1 MGLMDWIARKGDTPA
16 GQNSGAPRR
25 AEPEEVRV
33 HSGASGPGIY
43 EIPREVIAQGGR
55 AVLNFILDDDQL
67 EEVMH
72 NGSNEPLLVFHAVH
86 GMCRVNYTLDSYT
99 CQGFVDEIIAGSDA
113 RLDEDHPLFDGSLPD
128 GSRVNIAVPPVTR
141 SGPSITIRKFKKR
154 AITIPEMVR
163 GNTMSAEAAAYL
175 WLVMDGFGAKAA
187 NLLVV
192 GGTGSGKTTLLNAL
206 SWYIPNKDRVVI
218 IEDTQE
224 LVVPQPNVVR
234 MITSESANMDHLLI
248 NSLRMRPDR
257 ILVGEV
263 RGSEART
270 LFGAMNTGHD
280 GCVGTL
286 HANSARES
294 LHRVMNAP
302 MSVPLTQ
309 LAGLDLIVVT
319 ELRRTPQGAQRMVTE
334 IAEVSGLG
342 QDSARLNQLYVRD
355 HAEQSLVATGIPSRL
370 RSEIC
375 RSAGIR
381 SDEFQA
387 MVTTRARMIERIA
400 SQRGDLD
407 TAFLRLL
414 ENPPRH

>member
-1 MGLMDWIARKGDTPA
+1 MDWIVRRSDAAPAARTAAPA
-16 GQNSGAPRR
+16 PVD
-25 AEPEEVRV
+25 VRV

-55 AVLNFILDDDQL
+55 AVLDFLLEDDQL
-67 EEVMH
+67 EELMH
-72 NGSNEPLLVFHAVH
+72 NGSNEPLLVFHQVH
-86 GMCRVNYTLDSYT
+86 GTCRVNYTLDLHT
-99 CQGFVDEIIAGSDA
+99 CQDFIDEIVSAADA

-141 SGPSITIRKFKKR
+141 SGPSITVRKFKKR
-154 AITIPEMVR
+154 AITIPEMIR
-163 GNTMSAEAAAYL
+163 GNTLSAEAAAYL

-187 NLLVV
+187 NVLVV

-206 SWYIPNKDRVVI
+206 SWYIPNRDRIVI

-234 MITSESANMDHLLI
+234 MITTESADMDKLLV

-263 RGSEART
+263 RGPEART

-294 LHRVMNAP
+294 LHRAMNAP
-302 MSVPLTQ
+302 MSVPLSQ
-309 LAGLDLIVVT
+309 LVGLDLVVVT
-319 ELRRTPQGAQRMVTE
+319 ELRRTPGGAQRQVIE
-334 IAEVSGLG
+334 ITEVSGLG
-342 QDSARLNQLYVRD
+342 EDSARLNQLFVRD
-355 HAEQSLVATGIPSRL
+355 HLVGELQSTGIPSRL

-381 SDEFQA
+381 SDEFQR
-387 MVTTRARMIERIA
+387 MVTARARMLERIA

-414 ENPPRH
+414 ENPPQA

>member
-1 MGLMDWIARKGDTPA
+1 MDWIVKKDGGVA
-16 GQNSGAPRR
+16 GAESAPT
-25 AEPEEVRV
+25 EVRI
-33 HSGASGPGIY
+33 HTGGGGGPGIY
-43 EIPREVIAQGGR
+43 EVPREIIAQGGR
-55 AVLNFILDDDQL
+55 AVLDFLLDDDQL
-67 EEVMH
+67 EELMH
-72 NGSNEPLLVFHAVH
+72 NGSNEPLLVFHQVH
-86 GMCRVNYTLDSYT
+86 GMCRVNYTLDLES
-99 CQGFVDEIIAGSDA
+99 CQSFIDEIITAADA
-113 RLDEDHPLFDGSLPD
+113 RLDEFQPLFDGSLRD

-141 SGPSITIRKFKKR
+141 SGPSITVRKFKKR
-154 AITIPEMVR
+154 AITVPEMIR

-175 WLVMDGFGAKAA
+175 WLAMDGLGAKAA

-206 SWYIPNKDRVVI
+206 SWFVPNRDRIVI

-234 MITSESANMDHLLI
+234 MLTSENANMDKLLI

-263 RGSEART
+263 RGPEART

-280 GCVGTL
+280 GCIGTL

-302 MSVPLTQ
+302 MSVPLSQ
-309 LAGLDLIVVT
+309 IVGLDLILVT
-319 ELRRTPQGAQRMVTE
+319 ELRRGAGGAKRMVVE
-334 IAEVSGLG
+334 IAEVSGLAE
-342 QDSARLNQLYVRD
+342 DSARLNQLFVRD
-355 HAEQSLVATGIPSRL
+355 HMTGELRATGIPSRL
-370 RSEIC
+370 RAELC

-381 SDEFQA
+381 SDEFQD
-387 MVTTRARMIERIA
+387 MVEKRARVLEKIA

-407 TAFLRLL
+407 TAFLRVL
-414 ENPPRH
+414 ENPPR